1 MIGNFFERKLQKMLF
16 TINKITNFVPE
27 LLKGTIMNELAVL
40 KNIPVNTAA
49 IASLYSDVKSANR
62 KVANLEKA
70 GRIIR
75 LKRGL
80 YVVSPKESGILLSL
94 NLIGN
99 VIYGPSYVSM
109 LSALREYGLIPERVD
124 VVESMTTHLTVSFH
138 NDAGRFEYHHC
149 AKDYYS
155 IGITQREEE
164 GVTYLIATPEK
175 ALCDYIV
182 TTPRLPLRFLTDTYV
197 FLEEDLRL
205 DMDAF
210 MDMNVNIFRQCAA
223 VGKKQQAI
231 NNLIKILTR

>member
-1 MIGNFFERKLQKMLF
+1 
-16 TINKITNFVPE
+16 
-27 LLKGTIMNELAVL
+27 MNELAVL

-49 IASLYSDVKSANR
+49 VASLYPDVKSANR

-80 YVVSPKESGILLSL
+80 YVVSPRESGLLLSL

-99 VIYGPSYVSM
+99 VLYGPSYVSM
-109 LSALREYGLIPERVD
+109 LTALREYGLIPERVE
-124 VVESMTTHLTVSFH
+124 VVESMTTHLTVSFQ
-138 NDAGRFEYHHC
+138 NGAGRFEYHHC
-149 AKDYYS
+149 AKDYYP

-164 GVTYLIATPEK
+164 GVSYLIATPEK
-175 ALCDYIV
+175 ALCDYII
-182 TTPRLPLRFLTDTYV
+182 TTPRLPLRFLKDTHV

-210 MDMNVNIFRQCAA
+210 KEMNVDIFRQCAA
-223 VGKKQQAI
+223 VSKKRQAI
-231 NNLIKILTR
+231 NNLVKLLER

>member
-1 MIGNFFERKLQKMLF
+1 MLF
-16 TINKITNFVPE
+16 SIKNFTNFAPE
-27 LLKGTIMNELAVL
+27 SNIRTVMNELAVL

-49 IASLYSDVKSANR
+49 VASLYPDVKSASR
-62 KVANLEKA
+62 KVSNLEKT

-80 YVVSPKESGILLSL
+80 YVVSPKENGLLLSL

-99 VIYGPSYVSM
+99 VLYGPSYVSR
-109 LSALREYGLIPERVD
+109 LTALREYGLIPERVE
-124 VVESMTTHLTVSFH
+124 VVESMTTHLTVSFQ
-138 NDAGRFEYHHC
+138 NDAGRFEYYHC
-149 AKDYYS
+149 GKDYYP

-164 GVTYLIATPEK
+164 GVSYLIATPEK
-175 ALCDYIV
+175 ALCDYII
-182 TTPRLPLRFLTDTYV
+182 TTPRLPLRFLKDTRI

-210 MDMNVNIFRQCAA
+210 MEMNVDIFRQCAA

-231 NNLIKILTR
+231 NNLIKILER